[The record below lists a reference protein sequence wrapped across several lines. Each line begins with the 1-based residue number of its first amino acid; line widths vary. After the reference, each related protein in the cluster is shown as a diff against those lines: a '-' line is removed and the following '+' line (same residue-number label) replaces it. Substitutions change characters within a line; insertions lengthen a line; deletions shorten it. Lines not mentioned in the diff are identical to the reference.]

1 MKPFVSHFCKF
12 LSKLDFDLS
21 CIIDVGV
28 LTSTV
33 DLLENFP
40 KTKHILIEPQ
50 AKYFSM
56 IKYNYKNIDYELY
69 NIGLDKNKGVLYLH
83 SHSIDDN
90 DFPTHNK
97 LSETESNIK
106 VNVDTLDNISEKL
119 EKWILL
125 KIDVDGKEKDILNGG
140 YECLKKC
147 AFVIIE
153 AQQDMF
159 IDICKILQEQN
170 FSIFNICDICYVK
183 NSFWQ
188 CDLIFINNNVKS
200 LYEEFDPYNS
210 WKSDES
216 IFKNNYFRFV
226 DS

>member
-1 MKPFVSHFCKF
+1 MKPFVSQFCKF
-12 LSKLDFDLS
+12 LSKLGFDLS

-28 LTSTV
+28 LTSTP
-33 DLLENFP
+33 DLLDNFP

-50 AKYFSM
+50 AKYISI
-56 IKYNYKNIDYELY
+56 IKDNYKNIDYELY

-90 DFPTHNK
+90 DFPTHNQ

-153 AQQDMF
+153 AQQDSF

-200 LYEEFDPYNS
+200 LHEEFDPYNS

>member
-1 MKPFVSHFCKF
+1 MKPFVAHFCKF

-28 LTSTV
+28 LTSTQ

-40 KTKHILIEPQ
+40 NTKHILIEPQ
-50 AKYFSM
+50 IKYFSI
-56 IKYNYKNIDYELY
+56 IKQNYKNIDYKLY
-69 NIGLDKNKGVLYLH
+69 NIGLDKNPGVLYLH
-83 SHSIDDN
+83 SNSIN
-90 DFPTHNK
+90 DSVLPIHNH

-106 VNVDTLDNISEKL
+106 VNVDTLNNISEKL

-125 KIDVDGKEKDILNGG
+125 KIDVDGKEIDILKGG

-147 AFVIIE
+147 AFIIIE
-153 AQQDMF
+153 AQKDRF
-159 IDICKILQEQN
+159 IDICKILQENN
-170 FSIFNICDICYVK
+170 FSIFNICDICYLK

-200 LYEEFDPYNS
+200 LNKEFDPLQFWNS
-210 WKSDES
+210 HES